1 MTWERHH
8 ARVSA
13 IVPPVLT
20 APLSSRRS
28 LNETAAWRLPVSSRD
43 GSQGRAL
50 WARPAAPA
58 PTQDGPSAPLH
69 EIF

>member
-28 LNETAAWRLPVSSRD
+28 LNETAASRLPASSRE
-43 GSQGRAL
+43 GSQGGL
-50 WARPAAPA
+50 WGHAWRRLIQRRTAHQPPPA
-58 PTQDGPSAPLH
+58 
-69 EIF
+69 